1 MFVCL
6 PTPSELGDIA
16 PNMTLGE
23 SPKSDI
29 SCNDRVSRHLHTG
42 APLKFWTKKD
52 ENRGLHSQNPSET
65 TINRS
70 GINFLTDIV
79 LQKFL

>member
-1 MFVCL
+1 MFVYL

-16 PNMTLGE
+16 PNMTLSE

-29 SCNDRVSRHLHTG
+29 SCNDRVSRPLHTG
-42 APLKFWTKKD
+42 ALLKFWTKKH
-52 ENRGLHSQNPSET
+52 ENRALHSQNPSET

-70 GINFLTDIV
+70 GNKFLTDIV
-79 LQKFL
+79 M